1 MMPAMANLSRID
13 YAVTCCVG
21 GLLAIGGLF
30 DVGSLGAVSYTH
42 LMCIRDSCTPR

>member
-21 GLLAIGGLF
+21 GLLAIGGMF
-30 DVGSLGAVSYTH
+30 DVGSWARICC
-42 LMCIRDSCTPR
+42 M